1 MCAFTSYHRTPIYCM
16 WWHGRTTGAVFS
28 TGTMYRGCIPLP
40 LILFVCM
47 QASILPVCY
56 TNDRLSLLQDNV
68 SILVGVQVQWLSNR
82 YMYLVH
88 LAFAGRSLCRCLYSN
103 REGFTELF
111 SCMLNVC
118 IYHKSRNFH
127 GQWGIYRPRE
137 HYNQIF
143 SGARCTTSYSPLEY
157 TKREVGRY
165 ECCWQYYTWGWADD
179 TSNRFTHL
187 AVLL

>member
-1 MCAFTSYHRTPIYCM
+1 MCAFTSYHKTPIYCM
-16 WWHGRTTGAVFS
+16 WWHGRTTGAIF
-28 TGTMYRGCIPLP
+28 TGTVYRGSIPLP

-88 LAFAGRSLCRCLYSN
+88 LAFACRSLCRCALM
-103 REGFTELF
+103 EVFTEFF

-118 IYHKSRNFH
+118 IYQKFSWPMRHL
-127 GQWGIYRPRE
+127 WTMLWE
-137 HYNQIF
+137 HYNRILVLGL
-143 SGARCTTSYSPLEY
+143 GAPLHIHFLNIY
-157 TKREVGRY
+157 TGIQNVK
-165 ECCWQYYTWGWADD
+165 
-179 TSNRFTHL
+179 
-187 AVLL
+187 